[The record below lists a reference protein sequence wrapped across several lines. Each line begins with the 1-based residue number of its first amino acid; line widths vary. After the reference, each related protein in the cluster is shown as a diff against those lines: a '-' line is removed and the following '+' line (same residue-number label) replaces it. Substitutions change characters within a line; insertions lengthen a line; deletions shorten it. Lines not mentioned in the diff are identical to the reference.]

1 MKTLLL
7 GVRLNQLI
15 WTKYFDRAWQRTP
28 LDEKLMWMLFLTNTM
43 AIITLIQIFAF
54 KAL

>member
-15 WTKYFDRAWQRTP
+15 WTRYFDRAWARTP
-28 LDEKLMWMLFLTNTM
+28 LSEKLTWLLFLTNTL
-43 AIITLIQIFAF
+43 AIITLLQILTFS
-54 KAL
+54 

>member
-7 GVRLNQLI
+7 GVHLNQLI
-15 WTKYFDRAWQRTP
+15 WTRYFDRAWARTP
-28 LDEKLMWMLFLTNTM
+28 LSEKLSWILFLTNTM
-43 AIITLIQIFAF
+43 AIITLIQIFMF